1 MAKFTT
7 LSQELFDQKAQEA
20 LSKTP
25 LRREF
30 PLNKVEVIDSDT
42 LNLDGTKVKMSS
54 EAFSGICKVV
64 GLPKGFDKTF
74 TGAFGDKARQQLVN
88 RLKVA
93 AQAKGN
99 SSVSLVVNPESKKI
113 ISVHN
118 KPEEMVSN
126 QTFLETSKSIIDKYS
141 LDVSDFSIDHNGSV
155 VISASSPRN
164 VWGFEGLP
172 EEDFFGG
179 VSFTNSPEKGFQV
192 SPYMY
197 RLICSNGMIGT
208 SFDENHKL
216 NGVHP
221 AQMEKFWES
230 LNSLAERSFRPLTF
244 EQKLRHAINTPASF
258 AEMEDAHSTLK
269 ALSNAETRD
278 LDPWVP
284 LRETRSRY
292 HLAGIDTTTFTHGQ
306 KKGAKTGTS
315 VWDLI
320 NGVTHF
326 ATHDNGFAIEDYD
339 RRRLQVKAAQLM
351 TKDFDM
357 ANIIQ
362 SPF

>member
-1 MAKFTT
+1 MAKFTSI
-7 LSQELFDQKAQEA
+7 SQELFNQKAKEA
-20 LSKTP
+20 LDKTP

-30 PLNKVEVIDSDT
+30 PLKKVEVIDSET
-42 LNLDGTKVKMSS
+42 LNLDGTRVKMSTA
-54 EAFSGICKVV
+54 AFSGICKVV

-99 SSVSLVVNPESKKI
+99 SSVSLVLNPETKKV
-113 ISVHN
+113 ISINN
-118 KPEEMVSN
+118 KPEDAVSN
-126 QTFLETSKSIIDKYS
+126 QTFLDTSKSIIDKYS
-141 LDVSDFSIDHNGSV
+141 LEVSDFSIDHNGSL
-155 VISASSPRN
+155 VINASSPKN
-164 VWGFEGLP
+164 VWGFDGLP

-179 VSFTNSPEKGFQV
+179 VSFTNSPDKGFQV
-192 SPYMY
+192 SPFMY
-197 RLICSNGMIGT
+197 RLVCSNGMIGT
-208 SFDENHKL
+208 SFEESHRLSGINPT
-216 NGVHP
+216 G
-221 AQMEKFWES
+221 MEKFWGS
-230 LNSLAERSFRPLTF
+230 LNSLAERGFRPMTF

-258 AEMEDAHSTLK
+258 AEMEDVHSTLK
-269 ALSNAETRD
+269 SLSNADTRD
-278 LDPWVP
+278 LDPWIP
-284 LRETRSRY
+284 LRETRARY
-292 HLAGIDTTTFTHGQ
+292 HIAGIDTTTFSFAQ

-315 VWDLI
+315 VWDLV
-320 NGVTHF
+320 NGITHF